1 MFGATFYPN
10 EWVDTLDEFKTKF
23 EKMLDENE
31 AAKVEWE
38 ALDPYQKL
46 KCLVFSDIYSAGN
59 IDIFSGIC
67 SVGNIDRGFLYKDF
81 RFRIEAL
88 DIKHLYNLAAY
99 VGIDVN
105 GEYITIDDEISSN
118 VAVLH
123 MIMVRWHEWKRA
135 IAKHRYMSIKVCEY
149 ARSEYPFID
158 ELDYDPFYYENP

>member
-1 MFGATFYPN
+1 MFGAAFYPN

-23 EKMLDENE
+23 EKMLDENK

-46 KCLVFSDIYSAGN
+46 KCLVFSDIYSIGN
-59 IDIFSGIC
+59 T
-67 SVGNIDRGFLYKDF
+67 DRGFLYKDF

-99 VGIDVN
+99 VGIDID
-105 GEYITIDDEISSN
+105 GEYITIEDEVSSN

-135 IAKHRYMSIKVCEY
+135 VAKYRYMSTKVCEY

-158 ELDYDPFYYENP
+158 ELDYDPFYYEY

>member
-10 EWVDTLDEFKTKF
+10 EWVDILDEFKTKF

-46 KCLVFSDIYSAGN
+46 KCLVFSDIYS
-59 IDIFSGIC
+59 I
-67 SVGNIDRGFLYKDF
+67 GNIDRGFLYKDF

-99 VGIDVN
+99 VGIDVD
-105 GEYITIDDEISSN
+105 GEYITIEDEVSSN

-135 IAKHRYMSIKVCEY
+135 VAKYRYMSTKVCEY
-149 ARSEYPFID
+149 ARSEYPFVD
-158 ELDYDPFYYENP
+158 ELDYDPFYYEY

>member
-23 EKMLDENE
+23 EKILDENE

-46 KCLVFSDIYSAGN
+46 KCLVFSDIYSIGN
-59 IDIFSGIC
+59 M
-67 SVGNIDRGFLYKDF
+67 DRGFLYKDF

-88 DIKHLYNLAAY
+88 DIKHLYNLAVY
-99 VGIDVN
+99 VGIDVD
-105 GEYITIDDEISSN
+105 GEYITIEDEVSSN

-135 IAKHRYMSIKVCEY
+135 VAKYRYMSTKVCEY

-158 ELDYDPFYYENP
+158 ELDYDPFYYEY

>member
-10 EWVDTLDEFKTKF
+10 EWVDTLDEFKAKF
-23 EKMLDENE
+23 EKMLNENE

-46 KCLVFSDIYSAGN
+46 KSLVFSDIYSIGN
-59 IDIFSGIC
+59 M
-67 SVGNIDRGFLYKDF
+67 DRGFLYKDF

-88 DIKHLYNLAAY
+88 DIKHLYNLASY

-105 GEYITIDDEISSN
+105 GEYITIDDEVSSN

-135 IAKHRYMSIKVCEY
+135 VAKYRYMSTKVCEY

>member
-23 EKMLDENE
+23 EKMFNENK

-46 KCLVFSDIYSAGN
+46 KCLVFSDIYSIGN
-59 IDIFSGIC
+59 M
-67 SVGNIDRGFLYKDF
+67 DRGFLYKDF

-105 GEYITIDDEISSN
+105 GEYITIDDEVSSN
-118 VAVLH
+118 IAVLH
-123 MIMVRWHEWKRA
+123 MIMIRWHEWKRA
-135 IAKHRYMSIKVCEY
+135 VAKYRYMSTKICEY
-149 ARSEYPFID
+149 ARSEYPFVD
-158 ELDYDPFYYENP
+158 ELDYDPFYYEY

>member
-10 EWVDTLDEFKTKF
+10 GVDTLDEFKAKF
-23 EKMLDENE
+23 EKMLNENE

-46 KCLVFSDIYSAGN
+46 KCLVFSDIYSIGN
-59 IDIFSGIC
+59 T
-67 SVGNIDRGFLYKDF
+67 DRGFLYKDF
-81 RFRIEAL
+81 RFNIEAL

-99 VGIDVN
+99 VGIDVD
-105 GEYITIDDEISSN
+105 GEYITIEDEVSSN

-135 IAKHRYMSIKVCEY
+135 VAKFRYMSTKVCEY

-158 ELDYDPFYYENP
+158 ELDYDPFYYEY

>member
-10 EWVDTLDEFKTKF
+10 EWVDTLDEFKAKF
-23 EKMLDENE
+23 EKMLDENK

-46 KCLVFSDIYSAGN
+46 KCLVFSDIYSIGN
-59 IDIFSGIC
+59 M
-67 SVGNIDRGFLYKDF
+67 DRGFLYKDF
-81 RFRIEAL
+81 RFRIEAF
-88 DIKHLYNLAAY
+88 DIKHLYNLASY

-105 GEYITIDDEISSN
+105 GEYITIDDEVSSN

-135 IAKHRYMSIKVCEY
+135 VAKYRYMSTKVCEY

>member
-10 EWVDTLDEFKTKF
+10 EWVDTLDEFKAKF
-23 EKMLDENE
+23 EKMLNENE
-31 AAKVEWE
+31 AAKAEWE

-46 KCLVFSDIYSAGN
+46 KCLVFSDIYS
-59 IDIFSGIC
+59 I
-67 SVGNIDRGFLYKDF
+67 GNIDRGFLYKDF

-99 VGIDVN
+99 VGIDVD
-105 GEYITIDDEISSN
+105 GEYITIEDEVSSN

-123 MIMVRWHEWKRA
+123 MIMVRWHEWRRA

-149 ARSEYPFID
+149 ARSEYPFVD
-158 ELDYDPFYYENP
+158 ELDYDPFYYEY

>member
-23 EKMLDENE
+23 EKMLDENK

-46 KCLVFSDIYSAGN
+46 KCLVFSDIYSIGN
-59 IDIFSGIC
+59 T
-67 SVGNIDRGFLYKDF
+67 DRGFLYKDF

-99 VGIDVN
+99 VSIDVD
-105 GEYITIDDEISSN
+105 GEYITIEDEVSSN

-135 IAKHRYMSIKVCEY
+135 VAKYRYMSTKVCEY
-149 ARSEYPFID
+149 ARSEYPFVD
-158 ELDYDPFYYENP
+158 ELDYDPFYYEY

>member
-1 MFGATFYPN
+1 MFGAAFYPN

-46 KCLVFSDIYSAGN
+46 KCLVFSDIYSIGN
-59 IDIFSGIC
+59 M
-67 SVGNIDRGFLYKDF
+67 DRGFLYKDF

-88 DIKHLYNLAAY
+88 DIKHLYNLAVY

-105 GEYITIDDEISSN
+105 GEYITIDDEVSSN

-135 IAKHRYMSIKVCEY
+135 VAKYRYMSTKVCEY
-149 ARSEYPFID
+149 ARSEYPFVD
-158 ELDYDPFYYENP
+158 ELDYDPFYYEY

>member
-23 EKMLDENE
+23 EKMLDENK

-46 KCLVFSDIYSAGN
+46 KCLVFSDIYSIGN
-59 IDIFSGIC
+59 T
-67 SVGNIDRGFLYKDF
+67 DRGFLYKDF

-99 VGIDVN
+99 VGIDVD
-105 GEYITIDDEISSN
+105 GEYITIEDEVSSN

-123 MIMVRWHEWKRA
+123 MIMIRWHEWKRA
-135 IAKHRYMSIKVCEY
+135 VAKYRYMSTKVCEY

-158 ELDYDPFYYENP
+158 ELDYDPFYYEY

>member
-10 EWVDTLDEFKTKF
+10 EWVDTLDEFKAKF

-46 KCLVFSDIYSAGN
+46 KCLVFSDIYSIGN
-59 IDIFSGIC
+59 M
-67 SVGNIDRGFLYKDF
+67 DRGFIYKDF

-88 DIKHLYNLAAY
+88 DIKHLYNLAVY
-99 VGIDVN
+99 VGIDVD
-105 GEYITIDDEISSN
+105 GEYITIEDEVSSN
-118 VAVLH
+118 IAVLH
-123 MIMVRWHEWKRA
+123 MVIVRWHEWKRA
-135 IAKHRYMSIKVCEY
+135 IAKYRYMSTKVREY

-158 ELDYDPFYYENP
+158 ELDYDPFYYEY

>member
-31 AAKVEWE
+31 AAKAEWE

-46 KCLVFSDIYSAGN
+46 KCLVFSDIYSIGN
-59 IDIFSGIC
+59 M
-67 SVGNIDRGFLYKDF
+67 DRGFLYKDF

-105 GEYITIDDEISSN
+105 GEYITIDDEVSSN

-135 IAKHRYMSIKVCEY
+135 VAKYRYMSTKVCEY
-149 ARSEYPFID
+149 ARSEYPFVD
-158 ELDYDPFYYENP
+158 ELDYDPFYYEY

>member
-46 KCLVFSDIYSAGN
+46 KCLVFSDIYSIGN
-59 IDIFSGIC
+59 M
-67 SVGNIDRGFLYKDF
+67 DRGFLYKDF

-88 DIKHLYNLAAY
+88 DIKHLYNLAVY
-99 VGIDVN
+99 VGIDVD
-105 GEYITIDDEISSN
+105 GEYITIEDEVSSN

-135 IAKHRYMSIKVCEY
+135 VAKYRYMSIKVCEY
-149 ARSEYPFID
+149 ARSEYPFVD
-158 ELDYDPFYYENP
+158 ELDYDPFYYEY

>member
-23 EKMLDENE
+23 EKMLDENK

-46 KCLVFSDIYSAGN
+46 KCLVFSDIYSIGN
-59 IDIFSGIC
+59 M
-67 SVGNIDRGFLYKDF
+67 DRGFLYKDF

-88 DIKHLYNLAAY
+88 DIKHLYNLTSY
-99 VGIDVN
+99 VGIDVD
-105 GEYITIDDEISSN
+105 GEYITIEDEVSSN

-135 IAKHRYMSIKVCEY
+135 VAKYRYMSTKVCEY

>member
-46 KCLVFSDIYSAGN
+46 KCLVFSDIYSIGN
-59 IDIFSGIC
+59 M
-67 SVGNIDRGFLYKDF
+67 DRGFLYKDF

-99 VGIDVN
+99 VGIDVD
-105 GEYITIDDEISSN
+105 GEYITIEDEVSSN
-118 VAVLH
+118 VTVLH
-123 MIMVRWHEWKRA
+123 MVMVRWHEWKRA
-135 IAKHRYMSIKVCEY
+135 VAKYRYMSTKVCEY
-149 ARSEYPFID
+149 ARSEYPFVD
-158 ELDYDPFYYENP
+158 ELDYDPFYYEY

>member
-1 MFGATFYPN
+1 MFGAAFYPN
-10 EWVDTLDEFKTKF
+10 EWVDTLSDFKLKF

-46 KCLVFSDIYSAGN
+46 KCLVFSDINNIGN
-59 IDIFSGIC
+59 RPG
-67 SVGNIDRGFLYKDF
+67 GGFLYKDF
-81 RFRIEAL
+81 RFNIEAL

-99 VGIDVN
+99 VGIDVD
-105 GEYITIDDEISSN
+105 GEYTTIEDEVSSN

-123 MIMVRWHEWKRA
+123 MIMVRWHEWRRA

-149 ARSEYPFID
+149 TRSEYPFVD
-158 ELDYDPFYYENP
+158 ELDYDPFYYEY

>member
-23 EKMLDENE
+23 EKMLDENK

-46 KCLVFSDIYSAGN
+46 KCLVFSDIYSIGN
-59 IDIFSGIC
+59 M
-67 SVGNIDRGFLYKDF
+67 DRGFLYKDF

-105 GEYITIDDEISSN
+105 GEYITIDDEVSSN
-118 VAVLH
+118 IAVLH

-135 IAKHRYMSIKVCEY
+135 VAKYRYMSTKVCEY
-149 ARSEYPFID
+149 ARNEYPFVD
-158 ELDYDPFYYENP
+158 ELDYDPFYYEY

>member
-23 EKMLDENE
+23 EKMLNENE

-46 KCLVFSDIYSAGN
+46 KCLVFSDIYSIGN
-59 IDIFSGIC
+59 M
-67 SVGNIDRGFLYKDF
+67 DRGFLYKDF

-88 DIKHLYNLAAY
+88 DIKHLYNLAVY
-99 VGIDVN
+99 VGIDVD
-105 GEYITIDDEISSN
+105 GEYITIEDEVSSN

-135 IAKHRYMSIKVCEY
+135 ISKYRYMSIKVCEY
-149 ARSEYPFID
+149 ARGEYPFVA
-158 ELDYDPFYYENP
+158 ELDYDTFYYDNP

>member
-23 EKMLDENE
+23 EKMLDENK

-46 KCLVFSDIYSAGN
+46 KCLVFSDIYSIGN
-59 IDIFSGIC
+59 T
-67 SVGNIDRGFLYKDF
+67 DRGFLYKDF

-99 VGIDVN
+99 VGIDVD
-105 GEYITIDDEISSN
+105 GEYITIEDEVSSN

-135 IAKHRYMSIKVCEY
+135 VAKYRYMSTKVCEY

-158 ELDYDPFYYENP
+158 ELDYDPFYYEY

>member
-10 EWVDTLDEFKTKF
+10 EWVDTLDEFKAKF
-23 EKMLDENE
+23 EKILNENE

-46 KCLVFSDIYSAGN
+46 KCLVFSDIYSIGN
-59 IDIFSGIC
+59 M
-67 SVGNIDRGFLYKDF
+67 DRGFLYKDF

-88 DIKHLYNLAAY
+88 DIKHLYNLAVY
-99 VGIDVN
+99 VGIDVD
-105 GEYITIDDEISSN
+105 GEYITIEDEVSSN

-135 IAKHRYMSIKVCEY
+135 IAKYRYMSTKVCEY
-149 ARSEYPFID
+149 ARSEYPFVD
-158 ELDYDPFYYENP
+158 ELDYDPFYYEY

>member
-46 KCLVFSDIYSAGN
+46 KCLVFSDIYS
-59 IDIFSGIC
+59 I
-67 SVGNIDRGFLYKDF
+67 GNIDRGFLYKDF

-88 DIKHLYNLAAY
+88 DIKYLYNLAAY

-105 GEYITIDDEISSN
+105 GEYITIDDEVSSN

-135 IAKHRYMSIKVCEY
+135 VAKYRYMSTKVCEY

>member
-10 EWVDTLDEFKTKF
+10 EWVDTLDEFKAKF
-23 EKMLDENE
+23 EKMLDENK

-46 KCLVFSDIYSAGN
+46 KCLVFSDIYSIGN
-59 IDIFSGIC
+59 M
-67 SVGNIDRGFLYKDF
+67 DRGFLYKDF

-88 DIKHLYNLAAY
+88 DIKHLYNLAVY
-99 VGIDVN
+99 VGIDVD
-105 GEYITIDDEISSN
+105 GEYITIEDEVSSN

-135 IAKHRYMSIKVCEY
+135 VAKYRYMSTKVCEY

-158 ELDYDPFYYENP
+158 ELDYDPFYYEY

>member
-23 EKMLDENE
+23 EKMLNENE

-46 KCLVFSDIYSAGN
+46 KCLVFSDIYS
-59 IDIFSGIC
+59 
-67 SVGNIDRGFLYKDF
+67 VGNTDRGFLYKDF

-99 VGIDVN
+99 VGIDVD
-105 GEYITIDDEISSN
+105 GEYTTIDNEVSSN

-123 MIMVRWHEWKRA
+123 MIMVRWHEWRRA
-135 IAKHRYMSIKVCEY
+135 IAKHRYMSIKICEY

-158 ELDYDPFYYENP
+158 ELDYDPFYYQY

>member
-23 EKMLDENE
+23 EKMLNENK

-46 KCLVFSDIYSAGN
+46 KCLVFSDIYSIGN
-59 IDIFSGIC
+59 M
-67 SVGNIDRGFLYKDF
+67 DRGFLYKDF

-105 GEYITIDDEISSN
+105 GEYITIDDEVSSN
-118 VAVLH
+118 IAVLH
-123 MIMVRWHEWKRA
+123 MIMIRWHEWKRA
-135 IAKHRYMSIKVCEY
+135 VAKYRYMSTKICEY
-149 ARSEYPFID
+149 ARSEYPFVD
-158 ELDYDPFYYENP
+158 ELDYDPFYYEY

>member
-46 KCLVFSDIYSAGN
+46 KCLVFSDIYSIGN
-59 IDIFSGIC
+59 M
-67 SVGNIDRGFLYKDF
+67 DRGFLYKDF

-88 DIKHLYNLAAY
+88 DIKHLYNLAVY
-99 VGIDVN
+99 VGINVD
-105 GEYITIDDEISSN
+105 GEYITIEDEVSSN

-135 IAKHRYMSIKVCEY
+135 VAKYRYMSTKVCEY
-149 ARSEYPFID
+149 PRSEYPFID
-158 ELDYDPFYYENP
+158 ELDYDPFYYEY

>member
-23 EKMLDENE
+23 KKMLDENE

-46 KCLVFSDIYSAGN
+46 KCLVFSDIYSIGN
-59 IDIFSGIC
+59 M
-67 SVGNIDRGFLYKDF
+67 DRGFLYKDF

-105 GEYITIDDEISSN
+105 GEYITIDDEVSSN

-135 IAKHRYMSIKVCEY
+135 VAKYRYMSTKVCEY

-158 ELDYDPFYYENP
+158 ELDYDPFYYEY

>member
-31 AAKVEWE
+31 AAKAEWE

-46 KCLVFSDIYSAGN
+46 KCLVFSDIYSIGN
-59 IDIFSGIC
+59 M
-67 SVGNIDRGFLYKDF
+67 DRGFLYKDF

-88 DIKHLYNLAAY
+88 DIKHLYNLASY

-105 GEYITIDDEISSN
+105 GEYITIDDEVSSN

-135 IAKHRYMSIKVCEY
+135 VAKYRYMSTKVCEY
-149 ARSEYPFID
+149 ARSEYPFVD
-158 ELDYDPFYYENP
+158 ELDYDPFYYEY

>member
-1 MFGATFYPN
+1 MFGATFYHN

-23 EKMLDENE
+23 GKILDENE

-46 KCLVFSDIYSAGN
+46 KCLVFSDIYSIGN
-59 IDIFSGIC
+59 M
-67 SVGNIDRGFLYKDF
+67 DRGFLYKDF

-105 GEYITIDDEISSN
+105 GEYITIDDEVSSN

-135 IAKHRYMSIKVCEY
+135 VAKYRYMSTKVCEY

-158 ELDYDPFYYENP
+158 ELDYDPFYYEY

>member
-10 EWVDTLDEFKTKF
+10 EWVDTLDEFKAKF
-23 EKMLDENE
+23 EKMLDENK

-46 KCLVFSDIYSAGN
+46 KCLVFSDIYSIGN
-59 IDIFSGIC
+59 T
-67 SVGNIDRGFLYKDF
+67 DRGFLYKDF

-99 VGIDVN
+99 VGIDVD
-105 GEYITIDDEISSN
+105 GEYITIEDEVSSN

-135 IAKHRYMSIKVCEY
+135 VAKYRYMSTKVCEY
-149 ARSEYPFID
+149 ARSEYPFVD
-158 ELDYDPFYYENP
+158 ELDYDPFYYEY

>member
-10 EWVDTLDEFKTKF
+10 EWVDTLDEFKAKF

-46 KCLVFSDIYSAGN
+46 KCLVFSDIYSIGN
-59 IDIFSGIC
+59 T
-67 SVGNIDRGFLYKDF
+67 DRGFLYKDF

-99 VGIDVN
+99 VGIDVD
-105 GEYITIDDEISSN
+105 GEYITIEYEVSSN
-118 VAVLH
+118 IAVLH
-123 MIMVRWHEWKRA
+123 MIIVRWHEWKRA
-135 IAKHRYMSIKVCEY
+135 ISKYKYMSIKVCEY
-149 ARSEYPFID
+149 ARGEYPFVD
-158 ELDYDPFYYENP
+158 ELDYDPFYYEY

>member
-10 EWVDTLDEFKTKF
+10 EWVDTLDEFKAKF
-23 EKMLDENE
+23 EKMLNENE

-46 KCLVFSDIYSAGN
+46 KCLVFSDIYSIGN
-59 IDIFSGIC
+59 M
-67 SVGNIDRGFLYKDF
+67 DRGFLYKDF

-88 DIKHLYNLAAY
+88 DIKHLYNLASY

-105 GEYITIDDEISSN
+105 GEYITIDDEVSSN

-135 IAKHRYMSIKVCEY
+135 IAKYRYMSIKVCEY
-149 ARSEYPFID
+149 ARSEYPFVD
-158 ELDYDPFYYENP
+158 ELDYDPFYYEY

>member
-46 KCLVFSDIYSAGN
+46 KCLVFSDIYSIGN
-59 IDIFSGIC
+59 M
-67 SVGNIDRGFLYKDF
+67 DRGFLYKDF

-105 GEYITIDDEISSN
+105 GEYITIDDEVSSN

-135 IAKHRYMSIKVCEY
+135 VAKYKYMSTKVCEY

-158 ELDYDPFYYENP
+158 ELDYDPFYYEY

>member
-10 EWVDTLDEFKTKF
+10 EWVDTLDEFKAKF
-23 EKMLDENE
+23 EKMLDENK

-46 KCLVFSDIYSAGN
+46 KCLVFSDIYSIGN
-59 IDIFSGIC
+59 T
-67 SVGNIDRGFLYKDF
+67 DRGSLYKDF

-99 VGIDVN
+99 VGIDVD
-105 GEYITIDDEISSN
+105 GEYITIEDEVSSN

-135 IAKHRYMSIKVCEY
+135 VAKYRYMSTKVCEY
-149 ARSEYPFID
+149 ARSEYPFVD
-158 ELDYDPFYYENP
+158 ELDYDPFYYEY

>member
-46 KCLVFSDIYSAGN
+46 KCLVFSDIYSIGN
-59 IDIFSGIC
+59 M
-67 SVGNIDRGFLYKDF
+67 DRGFLYKDF

-88 DIKHLYNLAAY
+88 DIKHLYNLAVY
-99 VGIDVN
+99 VGIDVD
-105 GEYITIDDEISSN
+105 GEYITIEDEVSSN

-135 IAKHRYMSIKVCEY
+135 VAKYRYMSTKVCEY
-149 ARSEYPFID
+149 ARSEYPFVD
-158 ELDYDPFYYENP
+158 ELDYDPFYYEY